1 LINLLPFLENRL
13 ITLLKMIVFWDIAPC
28 RLTEVDRFRRA
39 YFLHQGGGG
48 GGDDDDGGTTHPR
61 NAGLLSTRLHG
72 IISYKAVI
80 FILAAMRTEI
90 SHNNIV

>member
-28 RLTEVDRFRRA
+28 RLTEVDQRFRRA
-39 YFLHQGGGG
+39 YFLHQGG

-61 NAGLLSTRLHG
+61 NAGLLQRDYMALYPTKLSSSCH
-72 IISYKAVI
+72 
-80 FILAAMRTEI
+80 E
-90 SHNNIV
+90 N